1 MMLGE
6 LQSLATS
13 GLTGVL
19 INALTLAVAARPEKR
34 PVIMN
39 SGHGYLYERD
49 AVCHARAEA
58 EKAELHAQYI
68 DIQLLLAGEER
79 IFWGYGVRAGV

>member
-19 INALTLAVAARPEKR
+19 INALTLAVAARPEEKR
-34 PVIMN
+34 PGHYELR
-39 SGHGYLYERD
+39 GHGYLYERD

-58 EKAELHAQYI
+58 EKGGTARTVY
-68 DIQLLLAGEER
+68 
-79 IFWGYGVRAGV
+79 

>member
-19 INALTLAVAARPEKR
+19 INALTLAVAARPEEKR
-34 PVIMN
+34 P
-39 SGHGYLYERD
+39 GHYEP
-49 AVCHARAEA
+49 VARIS
-58 EKAELHAQYI
+58 L
-68 DIQLLLAGEER
+68 
-79 IFWGYGVRAGV
+79 